1 MVDWDGQGLPPVAA
15 ARVARAGQSGVWTSL
30 LSAPSAGGLQVAGL
44 DPVGE
49 VMGSTVE
56 QIGWQG
62 YGGCGITFGFGMG
75 GGVFGPQGPQGS
87 REGSRWSGFRP
98 YADAIRRGYAKSMSR
113 LMREA
118 AALSADGVVGI
129 RLTQA
134 GVGSAQEFLAL
145 GTAVRARSAVR
156 PRQPFATTL
165 PGVDVVKLMLAGYV
179 PAGLVIAFDVAIR
192 HDDWQ
197 TLNQAGSWVNT
208 EVTGYTELV
217 QYIRHLVRV
226 EADEQAGRLGA
237 DGMVAVSL
245 QTHTYSIEP
254 SDHHHDHVAEGLLQG
269 TAVVRFARAGA
280 ERPAPAAKAPARTIT
295 VLPLGDRRR
304 GV

>member
-1 MVDWDGQGLPPVAA
+1 MVEWDGRGLPPVAA
-15 ARVARAGQSGVWTSL
+15 ARIARAGRSGVWTSL
-30 LSAPSAGGLQVAGL
+30 LSTSSAGGLQVVGL

-62 YGGCGITFGFGMG
+62 YGGCGINFGFGMG
-75 GGVFGPQGPQGS
+75 GAVFAPQAAMGS
-87 REGSRWSGFRP
+87 REGSTWSGFRP
-98 YADAIRRGYAKSMSR
+98 YADAIRRGYEKSMSR
-113 LMREA
+113 LMQEA
-118 AALSADGVVGI
+118 AGLSADGVVGI

-145 GTAVRARSAVR
+145 GTAVRARSTLR
-156 PRQPFATTL
+156 PRTPFATTL
-165 PGVDVVKLMLAGYV
+165 PGEDVVKLMFAGYV

-208 EVTGYTELV
+208 EVTGYTELA

-226 EADEQAGRLGA
+226 EADQQAGRLGA

-245 QTHTYSIEP
+245 QTRTYSIEP
-254 SDHHHDHVAEGLLQG
+254 SDHHHDHVAEGLLKG
-269 TAVVRFARAGA
+269 TAVVQFARAA
-280 ERPAPAAKAPARTIT
+280 ADRPSPAAKAPGRALT
-295 VLPLGDRRR
+295 VLPLGGRPR
-304 GV
+304 GA